1 MKDKRLFM
9 RCLGGTLGIFLL
21 LWGAAI
27 AALVWVNW
35 QWTSQD
41 VLMQRYQLPNAILLG
56 DTSFNWDPETAE
68 EKGWISCQLT
78 LSGCEDLKDYG
89 GQVFVRVYDNEGR
102 RLGQSQMLAATSI
115 LYSEDDINMS
125 EAIFCRMLLDQ
136 AMMDEQLV
144 AAARFMNR
152 RGTGYYLERI
162 GMGVPIGGESE
173 VVGWL
178 KDNVLYVQRL
188 TLQMGEEQMVL
199 GGSDVDLFPGQE
211 PATYQIGWVEF
222 ATPLTGRGGPEKR
235 LEQYREMEAE
245 VDDLEEINQGW
256 EKGSLIM
263 ANNPSNARLV
273 SSGARPVAFS
283 YCLPS
288 LYALTGL
295 GPAALLTL
303 GAAVFLALLT
313 AWLEYRAIQRER
325 AFTRAAAHELKT
337 PLAILRAHAES
348 LKEDIAP
355 AKREE
360 YLDVVLSETDRMTAL
375 TGALLELARLE
386 RGEALK
392 REPVELS
399 SLVKGVFDRLALSL
413 ERKGIELE
421 LELAPVWTEGDRV
434 RLESV
439 VGNLA
444 SNALRYGMPGGV
456 IMVKLAKEGKWA
468 ALAVDN
474 DGDNIPEREL
484 RRLWRPFYRGDQS
497 RSRDTGGTGLGLAI
511 VKAAVQAHG
520 GACAVSNREGGVAF
534 RVWLPACKAPS
545 DVV

>member
-9 RCLGGTLGIFLL
+9 RCLGGTFGIFLL
-21 LWGAAI
+21 LWGAAM

-41 VLMQRYQLPNAILLG
+41 VLTQRYQLPNAILMG
-56 DTSFNWDPETAE
+56 DTSFNWESETAE

-78 LSGCEDLKDYG
+78 VSGCENLKDYG
-89 GQVFVRVYDNEGR
+89 GQVFVRAYDKEGG
-102 RLGQSQMLAATSI
+102 RLGQSQMLTATAT
-115 LYSEDDINMS
+115 LYSEDDIHMS

-136 AMMDEQLV
+136 AMTDEQLV
-144 AAARFMNR
+144 EAARFMNR

-162 GMGVPIGGESE
+162 GMGVPIGGGSE

-178 KDNVLYVQRL
+178 KDNVFYVQTL
-188 TLQMGEEQMVL
+188 TLQLEEEQVVL

-211 PATYQIGWVEF
+211 PATYRIGWVEF
-222 ATPLTGRGGPEKR
+222 STPLTGRGGPEKR
-235 LEQYREMEAE
+235 LEQYREMEAD
-245 VDDLEEINQGW
+245 VDDLEELNQEWG
-256 EKGSLIM
+256 KGPLIA
-263 ANNPSNARLV
+263 ANNPSNASLI
-273 SSGARPVAFS
+273 SSGAHAVAYS
-283 YCLPS
+283 YCLSPY
-288 LYALTGL
+288 YALTGL

-313 AWLEYRAIQRER
+313 AWLEYRAIRRER

-348 LKEDIAP
+348 LKEDIDP

-375 TGALLELARLE
+375 TGALLDLARLE
-386 RGEALK
+386 RGEALV

-399 SLVKGVFDRLALSL
+399 ALVKGVFDQLALPL
-413 ERKGIELE
+413 ERKGVALRLE
-421 LELAPVWTEGDRV
+421 LSPLWTEGDRT

-439 VGNLA
+439 VENLA
-444 SNALRYGMPGGV
+444 SNALRYGTPGGV
-456 IMVKLAKEGKWA
+456 VTVKLAKEGRWA
-468 ALAVDN
+468 ALTVDN
-474 DGDNIPEREL
+474 DGENIPEREL
-484 RRLWRPFYRGDQS
+484 HRLWRPFYRGDQS

-511 VKAAVQAHG
+511 VKAAVKAHRG
-520 GACAVSNREGGVAF
+520 DCAVSNRDGGVTF
-534 RVWLPACKAPS
+534 RVWLPGLQSAQ
-545 DVV
+545 